1 MIFTNNKKLFAMKK
15 VFSILIFI
23 LTLTVSFAQEKVT
36 FRAEIANRN
45 GDIIF
50 IQDSNK
56 KNIQEI
62 KINEKGIFES
72 TFSIKEDFYTMFDG
86 IEYAQ
91 LYLKNGYNL
100 TLTMDAKMFDETIS
114 FKGKGANENNYLAEE
129 TLYQEKYN
137 LDKLIKLNPDAFDQL
152 IIKQKK
158 EKLEY
163 LDKQNLGSSFV
174 ENEKTKIDDFFK
186 FVTKYYDDLGR
197 NKILNNEKSPS
208 FDYLSYLGK
217 KIKLEDFA
225 GKYVYIDVWATWCGP
240 CIGQIPSLQKIESKF
255 HDKNIV
261 FISISVDEQ
270 KDFEK
275 WKKFVADKSLSG
287 VQLFAD
293 KNWNSDFIKA
303 FGINSIP
310 RFILIDPKGIIV
322 NSDAPRPSQPE
333 LLELLEKLLN

>member
-1 MIFTNNKKLFAMKK
+1 LIFTNNKKLFAMKK
-15 VFSILIFI
+15 IFSILIFI

-50 IQDSNK
+50 IQDSNE

-86 IEYAQ
+86 VEYAQ

-152 IIKQKK
+152 IIQQKK

-197 NKILNNEKSPS
+197 NKILNNEK
-208 FDYLSYLGK
+208 
-217 KIKLEDFA
+217 
-225 GKYVYIDVWATWCGP
+225 
-240 CIGQIPSLQKIESKF
+240 
-255 HDKNIV
+255 
-261 FISISVDEQ
+261 
-270 KDFEK
+270 
-275 WKKFVADKSLSG
+275 
-287 VQLFAD
+287 
-293 KNWNSDFIKA
+293 
-303 FGINSIP
+303 
-310 RFILIDPKGIIV
+310 
-322 NSDAPRPSQPE
+322 
-333 LLELLEKLLN
+333 